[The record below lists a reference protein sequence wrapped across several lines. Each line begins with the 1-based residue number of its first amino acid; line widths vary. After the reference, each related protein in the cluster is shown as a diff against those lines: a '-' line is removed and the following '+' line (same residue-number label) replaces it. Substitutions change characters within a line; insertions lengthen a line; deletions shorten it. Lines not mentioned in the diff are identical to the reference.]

1 MLLNENASSPF
12 EEDWFNA
19 WDVDDV
25 AVGATKS
32 NVDFVGTVALARVFT
47 SGVCGLID
55 ASGAL
60 VTVVDFDEGG
70 VLALETT
77 LSHFVG
83 FLSSFGCH
91 SSSSALSKDDED

>member
-1 MLLNENASSPF
+1 MNENAGSPF
-12 EEDWFNA
+12 EKDWVNA
-19 WDVDDV
+19 WDLDDV

-47 SGVCGLID
+47 SGVCGMID

-60 VTVVDFDEGG
+60 VTVVDFNEGG
-70 VLALETT
+70 ALALETT
-77 LSHFVG
+77 LSQLVD

-91 SSSSALSKDDED
+91 SSSSALSKDDD